1 MAELVTKTRFLHI
14 SFRFQIGLAFLLF
27 ILIGAND
34 GTSGVLIPS
43 MGAYYHINKSTVSLI
58 FLFSTLGYLIASVNS
73 GYLLRRL
80 GIRRFLL
87 MGAIIVVVSMLLL
100 SLTPPFFLFAACLLP
115 LGFGISNLDTG
126 LNAYV
131 AGLPRSTVLLNY
143 LHAFYGAG
151 AWLAPIVGSAF
162 LAVHLPWNW
171 VYVVWATLCFILMI
185 GIMLIFK
192 NRSDLEVAA
201 AKTGP
206 AEKYLLSSLLK
217 QRLTW
222 IFAFFLFFYVGV
234 EIVVGSWSYSFFTE
248 QRHVYTLYAGWI
260 VSGYWLGLMLGRL
273 VLGHVAQRFGEN
285 ITIHCCVIGA
295 GVGLLLVWL
304 VPVSFISA
312 FGLCLTGFF
321 LGPIFPTAI
330 AMTTRMVSPNCVGTM
345 IGFLVSLGCIGGAF
359 LPWIAGNMA
368 QFVGLWSIMP
378 YAVILIVCLLIV
390 WFILQLW
397 LKRDQSFV

>member
-1 MAELVTKTRFLHI
+1 MSDSLVKKRNARI
-14 SFRFQIGLAFLLF
+14 SFRLQVTLAFALF

-43 MGAYYHINKSTVSLI
+43 MGTFYQINKATVSLI

-73 GYLLRRL
+73 GLLMRKL
-80 GIRRFLL
+80 GLRQFLL
-87 MGAIIVVVSMLLL
+87 MGAIIIVVSMFLL
-100 SLTPPFFLFAACLLP
+100 SLTPPFFIFAACLLP

-151 AWLAPIVGSAF
+151 AWLAPIVASAF
-162 LAVHLPWNW
+162 LVVKFPWND
-171 VYVVWATLCFILMI
+171 VYVVWAILCFILTI

-192 NRSDLEVAA
+192 NRSSLEVEAS
-201 AKTGP
+201 KTGV

-222 IFAFFLFFYVGV
+222 IFSFFLFFYVGV
-234 EIVVGSWSYSFFTE
+234 EIVMGSWSYSFFTE
-248 QRHVYTLYAGWI
+248 QRHVNTLYAGWI
-260 VSGYWLGLMLGRL
+260 VSGYWLGLTLGRL
-273 VLGHVAQRFGEN
+273 TLGHVAQRFGEKR
-285 ITIHCCVIGA
+285 TIQGCVFGA
-295 GVGLLLVWL
+295 GIGILLVWIA
-304 VPVSFISA
+304 PISMLAA
-312 FGLCLTGFF
+312 FGLALTGFC

-330 AMTTRMVSPNCVGTM
+330 AMTTRMVSSDRVGTM
-345 IGFLVSLGCIGGAF
+345 IGFLISMGCVGGAF
-359 LPWIAGNMA
+359 LPWLAGNMA
-368 QFVGLWSIMP
+368 QFIGLWMVMP
-378 YAVILIVCLLIV
+378 YAIILIACLLSL

-397 LKRDQSFV
+397 LKKDQTFA